1 MADCFKSFLREYY
14 DKAEIESTARSPK
27 RQPYLPTNYLRL
39 TKFFSDIKQFK
50 INKIL
55 DIGCQHGFVLAR
67 IAAKEKYGVD
77 VAKSVLKEA
86 KKEGIHARYFDLNDK
101 KPLPH
106 KKSTFD
112 FVISLATIEHIL
124 YPGFLVEEVYRVLKP
139 GGFFYLMTDSAEA
152 YTDKLHLSRIKQKEG
167 FNEHLHL
174 FTKKELLN
182 LLSKFEIKKLFSY
195 GFLIHMPLLDK
206 ICVRSRFVRTLFYY
220 FNEIL
225 SKLPATKNLGGLYFC
240 LAQKPKD

>member
-1 MADCFKSFLREYY
+1 MADAFKNFLRDYY
-14 DKAEIESTARSPK
+14 DKAEIESTARSPGK
-27 RQPYLPTNYLRL
+27 QPYLPTNYLRL
-39 TKFFSDIKQFK
+39 TKFFSDIRQFK

-67 IAAKEKYGVD
+67 IEAKEKYGVD
-77 VAKSVLKEA
+77 VAKSVLKDA
-86 KKEGIHARYFDLNDK
+86 KIEGINAIYFDLNDK
-101 KPLPH
+101 KPLPYNQN
-106 KKSTFD
+106 TFD

-124 YPGFLVEEVYRVLKP
+124 YPGFLVEEAYRVLKP

-152 YTDKLHLSRIKQKEG
+152 YTDKLGLSWIKQKNG

-182 LLSKFEIKKLFSY
+182 LLSSFHIKKIFSY
-195 GFLIHMPLLDK
+195 GFLIHFPLLDNLCMK
-206 ICVRSRFVRTLFYY
+206 SRLVRILFYH

-225 SKLPATKNLGGLYFC
+225 SKLPATKDMGGLYFC
-240 LAQKPKD
+240 LAQKPED

>member
-1 MADCFKSFLREYY
+1 MADDFKSFLREYY

-27 RQPYLPTNYLRL
+27 RQPQLPTNYLRL
-39 TKFFSDIKQFK
+39 TKFFSDMKPFK

-67 IAAKEKYGVD
+67 IEAKEKYGVD
-77 VAKSVLKEA
+77 VARSVLEEA
-86 KKEGIHARYFDLNDK
+86 RKEGIHAEYFDLNDK
-101 KPLPH
+101 KPLPY
-106 KKSTFD
+106 KQNTFD

-124 YPGFLVEEVYRVLKP
+124 LPDFLVDEAYRVLKP

-152 YTDKLHLSRIKQKEG
+152 YTDKLHLSRIKQKTG

-182 LLSKFEIKKLFSY
+182 LLSNFHIKKIFSY
-195 GFLIHMPLLDK
+195 GFLIHLPLLDK
-206 ICVRSRFVRTLFYY
+206 LCLRSGLVRKLFYC
-220 FNEIL
+220 FNEAL
-225 SKLPATKNLGGLYFC
+225 SKIPVTRDLGALYFC